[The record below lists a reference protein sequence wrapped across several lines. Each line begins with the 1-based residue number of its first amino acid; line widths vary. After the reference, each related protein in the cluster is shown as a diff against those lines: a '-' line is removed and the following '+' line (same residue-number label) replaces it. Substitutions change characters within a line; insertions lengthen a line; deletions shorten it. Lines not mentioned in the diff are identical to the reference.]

1 MSKQNLFTKKLK
13 KQFLSI
19 NDSIESYFNK
29 LRLFFFNLKKTKLS
43 NNNRVILTIG
53 IIVILTLSYFLIP
66 TFYNKDVVEVK
77 IKNQIFKKYNIEIK
91 FKDKIEYGLLPKPH
105 FSSKKISILHAG
117 KEIANTNNLKIFIAL
132 NKFFLQPKWKL
143 KI

>member
-43 NNNRVILTIG
+43 DNNRVILTIG

-77 IKNQIFKKYNIEIK
+77 IKNQIFKKYIEK
-91 FKDKIEYGLLPKPH
+91 QK
-105 FSSKKISILHAG
+105 S
-117 KEIANTNNLKIFIAL
+117 
-132 NKFFLQPKWKL
+132 
-143 KI
+143 